1 MIVFKCYMKIL
12 KQNLSLVFLYL
23 GIFFSVS
30 IVLQMAAGKGEDS
43 LYQTTSIDLGI
54 VNLDDSLL
62 SSGFVDY
69 LSQIHH
75 VTIMENDPE
84 TLQENLFYRNVEYII
99 QIPADFYKTCIQN
112 GESLKVTKVPGS
124 YSSYYVDQQISSY
137 LDTLR
142 TYLAA
147 GFSQEEA
154 ITALKS
160 QVHEPVTRLSSN
172 SVSTDKSP
180 LVYYFRYI
188 PYLFLGVL
196 CYTMGYILMAF
207 KKGDI
212 QKRMAASA
220 ISSRRQTL
228 EGLLAMG
235 MIGAGLWFLG
245 ILGAVLMY
253 RKSFLDSR
261 MLPYYLLNTL
271 LMQIVALSL
280 SYLIGMFINNSD
292 LLSGAANIV
301 SLSMCFLCGVF
312 VPMDVMDK
320 SVLKVSQF
328 LPVYWY
334 EQVNEILSSHISL
347 TSQLQEKVW
356 MGMGIELLFAVVF
369 VFLIMVVSKHRREG

>member
-1 MIVFKCYMKIL
+1 MTVFKCYMKIL

-23 GIFFSVS
+23 GIFFSVA

-347 TSQLQEKVW
+347 TSQLREKVW

-369 VFLIMVVSKHRREG
+369 VFLIMVVSKYRKEG

>member
-1 MIVFKCYMKIL
+1 MTVFKCYMKIL
-12 KQNLSLVFLYL
+12 KQNLGLVFLYL

-30 IVLQMAAGKGEDS
+30 IVLQMAAQKGEDS
-43 LYQTTSIDLGI
+43 LYQTTSIDLGV
-54 VNLDDSLL
+54 VNPDDSLL

-137 LDTLR
+137 LDTMR

-160 QVHEPVTRLSSN
+160 QVHEPVTKLSSN

-188 PYLFLGVL
+188 PYLFLGAL

-253 RKSFLDSR
+253 RNSFLDSR

-271 LMQIVALSL
+271 LMLIVALSL

>member
-1 MIVFKCYMKIL
+1 MTVFKCYMKIL
-12 KQNLSLVFLYL
+12 KQNLGLVFLYL

-30 IVLQMAAGKGEDS
+30 IVLQMATQKGEDS
-43 LYQTTSIDLGI
+43 LYQTTSIDLGV
-54 VNLDDSLL
+54 VNPDDSLL

-137 LDTLR
+137 LDTMR

-160 QVHEPVTRLSSN
+160 QVHEPVTKLSSN

-188 PYLFLGVL
+188 PYLFLGAL

-245 ILGAVLMY
+245 ILGAVLMD
-253 RKSFLDSR
+253 RNSFLDSR

-271 LMQIVALSL
+271 LMLIVALSL

-356 MGMGIELLFAVVF
+356 LGMGSELLFAVVF

>member
-1 MIVFKCYMKIL
+1 MTVFKCYMKIL
-12 KQNLSLVFLYL
+12 KQNLGLVFLYL

-43 LYQTTSIDLGI
+43 LYQTTSIDLGV

-154 ITALKS
+154 ISALKS

-172 SVSTDKSP
+172 SVSTDKTP
-180 LVYYFRYI
+180 LIYYFRYI
-188 PYLFLGVL
+188 PFLFLGAL

-220 ISSRRQTL
+220 ISFRRQTL

-235 MIGAGLWFLG
+235 MIGAGLWVLG
-245 ILGAVLMY
+245 ILGAVLIY
-253 RKSFLDSR
+253 RKSFLDSP
-261 MLPYYLLNTL
+261 MIPYYLLNTL
-271 LMQIVALSL
+271 LMLIVALSL

-301 SLSMCFLCGVF
+301 SLSLCFLCGVF

-347 TSQLQEKVW
+347 SSQLQKKVW
-356 MGMGIELLFAVVF
+356 MGMGIELLFTVVF
-369 VFLIMVVSKHRREG
+369 VFLIMVVSKYRREG

>member
-1 MIVFKCYMKIL
+1 MTVFKCYMKIL
-12 KQNLSLVFLYL
+12 KQNLGLVFLYL

-30 IVLQMAAGKGEDS
+30 IVLQMAAQKGEDS
-43 LYQTTSIDLGI
+43 LYQTTSIDLGV
-54 VNLDDSLL
+54 VNPDDSLL

-137 LDTLR
+137 LDTMR

-160 QVHEPVTRLSSN
+160 QVHEPVTKLSSN

-188 PYLFLGVL
+188 PYLFLGAL

-253 RKSFLDSR
+253 RNSFLDSR

-271 LMQIVALSL
+271 LMLIVALSL

-334 EQVNEILSSHISL
+334 EQVNEILSSDISL

-356 MGMGIELLFAVVF
+356 LGMGIELLFAVVF

>member
-1 MIVFKCYMKIL
+1 MTVFKCYMKIL
-12 KQNLSLVFLYL
+12 KQNLGLVFLYL

-43 LYQTTSIDLGI
+43 LYQTTSIDLGV
-54 VNLDDSLL
+54 VNPDDSLL

-137 LDTLR
+137 LDTMR

-160 QVHEPVTRLSSN
+160 QVHEPVTKLSSN

-188 PYLFLGVL
+188 PYLFLGAL

-253 RKSFLDSR
+253 RNSFLDSR

-271 LMQIVALSL
+271 LMLIVALSL

-356 MGMGIELLFAVVF
+356 LGMGIELLFAVVF

>member
-1 MIVFKCYMKIL
+1 MTVFKCYMKIL
-12 KQNLSLVFLYL
+12 KQNLGLVFLYL

-30 IVLQMAAGKGEDS
+30 IVLQMAAQKGEDS
-43 LYQTTSIDLGI
+43 LYQTTSIDLGV
-54 VNLDDSLL
+54 VNPDDSLL

-137 LDTLR
+137 LDTMR

-160 QVHEPVTRLSSN
+160 QVHEPVTKLSSN

-188 PYLFLGVL
+188 PYLFLGAL

-253 RKSFLDSR
+253 RNNFLDSR

-271 LMQIVALSL
+271 LMLIVALSL

-356 MGMGIELLFAVVF
+356 LGMGIELLFAVVF
-369 VFLIMVVSKHRREG
+369 VFLIMVVSKQRREG

>member
-1 MIVFKCYMKIL
+1 MTVFKCYMKIL
-12 KQNLSLVFLYL
+12 KQNLGLVFLYL

-43 LYQTTSIDLGI
+43 LYQTTSIDLGV

-154 ITALKS
+154 ISALKS
-160 QVHEPVTRLSSN
+160 QVHEPVTIFSSN
-172 SVSTDKSP
+172 SVNTDKSP

-188 PYLFLGVL
+188 PYLFLGAL

-235 MIGAGLWFLG
+235 IIGAGLWFLG

-312 VPMDVMDK
+312 VPMNVMDK

>member
-1 MIVFKCYMKIL
+1 MTVFKCYMKIL
-12 KQNLSLVFLYL
+12 KQNLGLVFLYL
-23 GIFFSVS
+23 GIFFSIS
-30 IVLQMAAGKGEDS
+30 IVLQMAAQKGEDS
-43 LYQTTSIDLGI
+43 LYQTTSIDLGV
-54 VNLDDSLL
+54 VNPDDSLL

-124 YSSYYVDQQISSY
+124 YSSYYIDQQISSY
-137 LDTLR
+137 LDTMR

-160 QVHEPVTRLSSN
+160 QVHEPVTKLSSN

-188 PYLFLGVL
+188 PYLFLGAL

-253 RKSFLDSR
+253 RNSFLDSR

-271 LMQIVALSL
+271 LMLIVALSL

-356 MGMGIELLFAVVF
+356 LGMGIELLFAVVF
-369 VFLIMVVSKHRREG
+369 VFLIMVVSKQRREG

>member
-1 MIVFKCYMKIL
+1 MTVFKCYMKIL
-12 KQNLSLVFLYL
+12 KQNLGLVFLYL

-30 IVLQMAAGKGEDS
+30 IVLQMAAQKGEDS
-43 LYQTTSIDLGI
+43 LYQTTSIDLGV
-54 VNLDDSLL
+54 VNPDDSLL

-137 LDTLR
+137 LDTMR

-147 GFSQEEA
+147 VFSQEEA

-160 QVHEPVTRLSSN
+160 QVHEPVTKLSSN

-188 PYLFLGVL
+188 PYLFLGAL

-253 RKSFLDSR
+253 RNSFLDSR

-271 LMQIVALSL
+271 LMLIVALSL

-356 MGMGIELLFAVVF
+356 LGMGIELLFAVVF

>member
-1 MIVFKCYMKIL
+1 MTVFKCYMKIL
-12 KQNLSLVFLYL
+12 KQNLSLFFLYL
-23 GIFFSVS
+23 GIFFSIS
-30 IVLQMAAGKGEDS
+30 IFLQMASGKSEDS
-43 LYQTTSIDLGI
+43 LYQTTSIELGV
-54 VNLDDSLL
+54 VNLDNSLL

-75 VTIMENDPE
+75 VTLMENDPE
-84 TLQENLFYRNVEYII
+84 SLQENLFYRNVEYII

-112 GESLKVTKVPGS
+112 GKSLKVTKVPGS

-154 ITALKS
+154 ISALKS

-172 SVSTDKSP
+172 SVSTDKTP
-180 LVYYFRYI
+180 LIYYFRYI
-188 PYLFLGVL
+188 PFLFLGAL

-220 ISSRRQTL
+220 ISFRRQTL

-235 MIGAGLWFLG
+235 MIGAGLWVLG
-245 ILGAVLMY
+245 ILGAVLIY
-253 RKSFLDSR
+253 RKSFLDSP
-261 MLPYYLLNTL
+261 MIPYYLLNTL
-271 LMQIVALSL
+271 LMLIVALSL

-301 SLSMCFLCGVF
+301 SLSLCFLCGVF

-347 TSQLQEKVW
+347 SSQLQKKVW
-356 MGMGIELLFAVVF
+356 MGMGIELLFTVVF
-369 VFLIMVVSKHRREG
+369 VFLIMVVSKYRREG

>member
-1 MIVFKCYMKIL
+1 MTVFKCYMKIL
-12 KQNLSLVFLYL
+12 KQNIGLIFLYL
-23 GIFFSVS
+23 GIFFSIS
-30 IVLQMAAGKGEDS
+30 IVLQMAAGKSEDT
-43 LYQTTSIDLGI
+43 LYQTTSINLGV
-54 VNLDDSLL
+54 VNLDDSPL

-75 VTIMENDPE
+75 VTLMENDPE
-84 TLQENLFYRNVEYII
+84 SLQENLFYRNVEYII
-99 QIPADFYKTCIQN
+99 QIPDDFYKTCIQN

-124 YSSYYVDQQISSY
+124 YSSYYVDQQIRSY
-137 LDTLR
+137 LNTLR

-154 ITALKS
+154 ISSLQS

-172 SVSTDKSP
+172 SLSTAKSP
-180 LVYYFRYI
+180 LIYYFRYI
-188 PYLFLGVL
+188 PYLFLGAL

-220 ISSRRQTL
+220 ISSRRQIL

-245 ILGAVLMY
+245 ILGAVLIY
-253 RKSFLDSR
+253 KNSFLNSQ
-261 MLPYYLLNTL
+261 MIPYYLLNTL
-271 LMQIVALSL
+271 LMLVVALSL
-280 SYLIGMFINNSD
+280 SYLIGMFINNSN
-292 LLSGAANIV
+292 LLSGVANIV

-334 EQVNEILSSHISL
+334 EQVNEILNSHISL

-356 MGMGIELLFAVVF
+356 IAMGIELLFAAVF
-369 VFLIMVVSKHRREG
+369 VFLIMVVSKYRREG

>member
-1 MIVFKCYMKIL
+1 MTVFKCYMKIL
-12 KQNLSLVFLYL
+12 KQNLGLVFLYL

-30 IVLQMAAGKGEDS
+30 IVLQMAAQKGEDS
-43 LYQTTSIDLGI
+43 LYQTTSIDLGV
-54 VNLDDSLL
+54 VNPDDSLL

-137 LDTLR
+137 LDTMR

-160 QVHEPVTRLSSN
+160 QVHEPVTKLSSN
-172 SVSTDKSP
+172 FVSTDKSP

-188 PYLFLGVL
+188 PYLFLGAL

-207 KKGDI
+207 KKGNI

-253 RKSFLDSR
+253 RNNFLDSR

-271 LMQIVALSL
+271 LMLIVALSL

-356 MGMGIELLFAVVF
+356 LGMGIELLFAVVF
-369 VFLIMVVSKHRREG
+369 VFLIMVVSKQRREG

>member
-12 KQNLSLVFLYL
+12 KQNLGLVFLYL

-30 IVLQMAAGKGEDS
+30 IVLQMATQKGEDS
-43 LYQTTSIDLGI
+43 LYQTTSIDLGV

-137 LDTLR
+137 LDTMR

-160 QVHEPVTRLSSN
+160 QVHEPVTKLSSN

-188 PYLFLGVL
+188 PYLFLGAL

-253 RKSFLDSR
+253 RNSFLDSR

-271 LMQIVALSL
+271 LMLIVALSL

-356 MGMGIELLFAVVF
+356 LGMGSELLFAVVF

>member
-1 MIVFKCYMKIL
+1 MTVFKCYMKIL

-347 TSQLQEKVW
+347 TSQLREKVW

-369 VFLIMVVSKHRREG
+369 VFLIMVVSKYRKEG

>member
-1 MIVFKCYMKIL
+1 MTVFKCYMKIL
-12 KQNLSLVFLYL
+12 KQNLGLVFLYL

-30 IVLQMAAGKGEDS
+30 IVLQMAAQKGEDS
-43 LYQTTSIDLGI
+43 LYQTTSIDLGV
-54 VNLDDSLL
+54 VNPDDSLL

-137 LDTLR
+137 LDTMR

-160 QVHEPVTRLSSN
+160 QVHEPVTKLSSN
-172 SVSTDKSP
+172 FVSTDKSP

-188 PYLFLGVL
+188 PYLFLGAL

-253 RKSFLDSR
+253 RNSFLDSR

-271 LMQIVALSL
+271 LMLIVALSL

-356 MGMGIELLFAVVF
+356 LGMGIELLFAVVF
-369 VFLIMVVSKHRREG
+369 VFLIMVVSKQRREG

>member
-1 MIVFKCYMKIL
+1 MTVFKCYMKIL
-12 KQNLSLVFLYL
+12 KQNLGLIFLYL
-23 GIFFSVS
+23 GIFFSVAM
-30 IVLQMAAGKGEDS
+30 VLQFSAGKSEDS
-43 LYQTTSIDLGI
+43 LYQTASIDIGV
-54 VNLDDSLL
+54 VNQDDSLL
-62 SSGFVDY
+62 SAGFIEY
-69 LSQIHH
+69 LSTIHH
-75 VTIMENDPE
+75 IVLMENDPE
-84 TLQENLFYRNVEYII
+84 SLQENLFYRNVEYII
-99 QIPADFYKTCIQN
+99 QIPADFYETCIKN

-137 LDTLR
+137 LNTIR

-154 ITALKS
+154 VSAVKS
-160 QVHEPVTRLSSN
+160 EVHEPVTRLSSN

-180 LVYYFRYI
+180 LIYYFRYI
-188 PYLFLGVL
+188 PYLFLGAL

-220 ISSRRQTL
+220 VSSRRQTL

-235 MIGAGLWFLG
+235 IIGAMLWLLG
-245 ILGAVLMY
+245 ILGAMLMY
-253 RKSFLDSR
+253 RDRFFTSKLIF
-261 MLPYYLLNTL
+261 YYLLNTL
-271 LMQIVALSL
+271 LMLIVALSL
-280 SYLIGMFINNSD
+280 AYLIGMFITNSN
-292 LLSGAANIV
+292 LLSGVANIV

-334 EQVNEILSSHISL
+334 EQVNEIISSHISL
-347 TSQLQEKVW
+347 TPDLLSKVRL
-356 MGMGIELLFAVVF
+356 GMGIELLFAVVF
-369 VFLIMVVSKHRREG
+369 VCLILVVSKYRREG

>member
-1 MIVFKCYMKIL
+1 MKIL
-12 KQNLSLVFLYL
+12 KQNLGLVFLYL
-23 GIFFSVS
+23 GIFFSIS
-30 IVLQMAAGKGEDS
+30 IFLQMASGKSEDS
-43 LYQTTSIDLGI
+43 LYQTTSIELGV
-54 VNLDDSLL
+54 VNLDNSLL

-75 VTIMENDPE
+75 VTLMENDPE
-84 TLQENLFYRNVEYII
+84 SLQENLFYRNVEYII

-112 GESLKVTKVPGS
+112 GKSLKVTKVPGS

-154 ITALKS
+154 ISALKS

-172 SVSTDKSP
+172 SVSTDKTP
-180 LVYYFRYI
+180 LIYYFRYI
-188 PYLFLGVL
+188 PFLFLGAL

-220 ISSRRQTL
+220 ISFRRQTL

-235 MIGAGLWFLG
+235 MIGAGLWVLG
-245 ILGAVLMY
+245 ILGAVLIY
-253 RKSFLDSR
+253 RKSFLDSP
-261 MLPYYLLNTL
+261 MIPYYLLNTL
-271 LMQIVALSL
+271 LMLIVALSL

-301 SLSMCFLCGVF
+301 SLSLCFLCGVF

-347 TSQLQEKVW
+347 SSQLQKKVW
-356 MGMGIELLFAVVF
+356 MGMGIELLFTVVF
-369 VFLIMVVSKHRREG
+369 VFLIMVVSKYRREG

>member
-1 MIVFKCYMKIL
+1 MTVFKCYMKIL
-12 KQNLSLVFLYL
+12 KQNLGLVFLYL

-30 IVLQMAAGKGEDS
+30 IVLQMAAQKGEDS
-43 LYQTTSIDLGI
+43 LYQTTSIDLGV
-54 VNLDDSLL
+54 VNPDDSLL

-137 LDTLR
+137 LDTMR

-160 QVHEPVTRLSSN
+160 QVHEPVTKLSSN

-188 PYLFLGVL
+188 PYLFLGAL

-253 RKSFLDSR
+253 RNSFLDSR

-271 LMQIVALSL
+271 LMLIVALSL

-347 TSQLQEKVW
+347 TFQLQEKVW
-356 MGMGIELLFAVVF
+356 LGMGIELLFAVVF
-369 VFLIMVVSKHRREG
+369 VFLIMVVTKHRREG

>member
-1 MIVFKCYMKIL
+1 MTVFKCYMKIL

-23 GIFFSVS
+23 GIFFSVA

-137 LDTLR
+137 LDTMR

-160 QVHEPVTRLSSN
+160 QVHEPVTKLSSN

-188 PYLFLGVL
+188 PYLFLGAL

>member
-1 MIVFKCYMKIL
+1 MKIL
-12 KQNLSLVFLYL
+12 KQNLGLVFLYL

-30 IVLQMAAGKGEDS
+30 IVLQMAAQKGEDS
-43 LYQTTSIDLGI
+43 LYQTTSIDLGV
-54 VNLDDSLL
+54 VNPDDSLL

-137 LDTLR
+137 LDTMR

-160 QVHEPVTRLSSN
+160 QVHEPVTKLSSN
-172 SVSTDKSP
+172 FVSTDKSP

-188 PYLFLGVL
+188 PYLFLGAL

-253 RKSFLDSR
+253 RNNFLDSR

-271 LMQIVALSL
+271 LMLIVALSL

-356 MGMGIELLFAVVF
+356 LGMGIELLFAVVF
-369 VFLIMVVSKHRREG
+369 VFLIMVVSKQRREG

>member
-1 MIVFKCYMKIL
+1 MTVFKCYMKIL

-23 GIFFSVS
+23 GIFFSVA

-137 LDTLR
+137 LDTMR

-160 QVHEPVTRLSSN
+160 QVHEPVTKLSSN

-188 PYLFLGVL
+188 PYLFLGAL

-356 MGMGIELLFAVVF
+356 LGMGIELLFAVVF

>member
-1 MIVFKCYMKIL
+1 MTVFKCYMKIL

-23 GIFFSVS
+23 GIFFSVA

-137 LDTLR
+137 LDTMR

-160 QVHEPVTRLSSN
+160 QVHEPVTKLSSN

-356 MGMGIELLFAVVF
+356 LGMGIELLFAVVF